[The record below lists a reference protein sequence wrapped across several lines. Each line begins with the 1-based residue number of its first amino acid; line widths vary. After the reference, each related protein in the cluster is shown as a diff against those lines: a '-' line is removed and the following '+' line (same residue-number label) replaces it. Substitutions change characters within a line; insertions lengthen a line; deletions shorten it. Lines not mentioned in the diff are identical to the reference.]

1 MHPKVPSD
9 LQVWWW
15 RGPAHVLVTSCP
27 TCVTGG
33 DAMMGA
39 YSTSASP
46 ILNQITIILNRT

>member
-9 LQVWWW
+9 LQGWWW
-15 RGPAHVLVTSCP
+15 RGPARVLVTSSP

-39 YSTSASP
+39 YTSASP
-46 ILNQITIILNRT
+46 ILNQITIIMNQT